1 MLQELVKFFINPVL
15 QIFLVIMIFIFQK
28 RPGKFFTG
36 FVLYFYFVS
45 IPLTGIVFH
54 HLWKLDDSF
63 KEEKNY
69 DYAVVLTGGVDP
81 KWFPK
86 EKGSKNVTI
95 DLKESYI
102 FNAQAER
109 FIKAIELVKSG
120 KVEKIFYGNYVRTS
134 NKGTVNTAIIVER
147 FAIQNGVNEDQFIRY
162 GENINNTRDEA
173 KNLARHFQNN
183 SNKNI
188 LLITS
193 ESHMRRA
200 VALFEKQEFQLEFY
214 SVQKR
219 IPLFRDLL
227 ILKNYIPSIR
237 GLRNTKNSYYELLG
251 FLGYY
256 FIGEI

>member
-1 MLQELVKFFINPVL
+1 M
-15 QIFLVIMIFIFQK
+15 
-28 RPGKFFTG
+28 R
-36 FVLYFYFVS
+36 
-45 IPLTGIVFH
+45 
-54 HLWKLDDSF
+54 
-63 KEEKNY
+63 
-69 DYAVVLTGGVDP
+69 
-81 KWFPK
+81 
-86 EKGSKNVTI
+86 
-95 DLKESYI
+95 
-102 FNAQAER
+102 
-109 FIKAIELVKSG
+109 
-120 KVEKIFYGNYVRTS
+120 KIFYGNYIRIS
-134 NKGTVNTAIIVER
+134 NKGKVNTAKIVER

-162 GENINNTRDEA
+162 GENIINTRDEA
-173 KNLARHFQNN
+173 KNLARYFQNN

-200 VALFEKQEFQLEFY
+200 VALFENQKFQLEFY

-251 FLGYY
+251 FLGYC

>member
-15 QIFLVIMIFIFQK
+15 QIFFVIIIFIFQK
-28 RPGKFFTG
+28 RIGKFFTG

-69 DYAVVLTGGVDP
+69 DFAVVLAGGVDP
-81 KWFPK
+81 MWFPK
-86 EKGSKNVTI
+86 DEGSKNSPI
-95 DLKESYI
+95 DIKDFYT
-102 FNAQAER
+102 FNAAAER
-109 FIKAIELVKSG
+109 FFKAIELVNSG
-120 KVEKIFYGNYVRTS
+120 KVGKIFYGNYTVIS
-134 NKGTVNTAIIVER
+134 NRGEVNTAKIVER

-162 GENINNTRDEA
+162 GENIINTRDEA
-173 KNLARHFQNN
+173 KNLASHFQNN

-200 VALFEKQEFQLEFY
+200 VALFENQQFQLEFY

-219 IPLFRDLL
+219 IPLFKSLL

>member
-1 MLQELVKFFINPVL
+1 MLQEIVKFFINPVL
-15 QIFLVIMIFIFQK
+15 QIFLVIIIFVLQK

-36 FVLYFYFVS
+36 FVLYYYFIS
-45 IPLTGIVFH
+45 IPLTSIVFQ

-63 KEEKNY
+63 NEEKTY
-69 DYAVVLTGGVDP
+69 DYAVVLAGGVDP
-81 KWFPK
+81 MWFPK
-86 EKGSKNVTI
+86 EEGRKNSLI
-95 DLKESYI
+95 DTKDFYI
-102 FNAQAER
+102 FNAAAER
-109 FIKAIELVKSG
+109 FFKAIELVNSG
-120 KVEKIFYGNYVRTS
+120 KVRKIFYGNYIRIS
-134 NKGTVNTAIIVER
+134 NKGKVNTAKIVER

-200 VALFEKQEFQLEFY
+200 VALFKNQEFQLEFI

-227 ILKNYIPSIR
+227 ILKNYIPSIK

>member
-1 MLQELVKFFINPVL
+1 MLQDIVKFFINPVL
-15 QIFLVIMIFIFQK
+15 QIFLVIIIFVLQK

-36 FVLYFYFVS
+36 FVLYFYFIS
-45 IPLTGIVFH
+45 IPLTGIVFQ

-63 KEEKNY
+63 NEEKTY
-69 DYAVVLTGGVDP
+69 DHAVVLAGGVDP
-81 KWFPK
+81 MWFPK
-86 EKGSKNVTI
+86 ERGSENNAVDT
-95 DLKESYI
+95 KESYV
-102 FNAQAER
+102 FNAAAER
-109 FIKAIELVKSG
+109 FFKAIQLVKSG
-120 KVEKIFYGNYVRTS
+120 KVGKIFYGNYFRVS
-134 NKGTVNTAIIVER
+134 NEGTVNTAKIVEK

-162 GENINNTRDEA
+162 GDNILNTLDEA

-183 SNKNI
+183 SNKNT

-200 VALFEKQEFQLEFY
+200 VALFENQGFQLEFF